1 MALHAKNNC
10 KLSTYSEETNHL
22 NCSCT
27 VSEEINNMNQ
37 KFNAK
42 KIYESFVDVFKFSN
56 YKVLKCSKLVFSKNP
71 FPKNKGLIIILI
83 YILIHLV
90 CGITYIIKG
99 IAPLNTKLE
108 LNIKDSYINQ
118 ELININEK
126 DITINEKII
135 NNNIQIKE
143 DINDKKNLDNLFPPK
158 RKTSF
163 LNYGYSKIV
172 KGNTINDNQNDKSN
186 NNNLLSIKR
195 KVIRRRNKS
204 NISYT
209 GKSQVE
215 ASTKSY
221 VNPNIN
227 NNKQL
232 NNHCS
237 SDKIIVNNIPI
248 EKDTKDEKINEKNV
262 QKNLDNFELNDLEF
276 NEAIQLDQRTFLQIY
291 WSILRREHPI
301 LFTFFTWKD
310 YNLIYIKLTRFF
322 FLIANDMALN
332 VFFFSD
338 ESMHKLYI
346 NYGKY
351 DFIQKIPQIIYTTI
365 VSRLIEVFLCF
376 LSLTDKHIYQVKT
389 LIVNK
394 SIESKK
400 YKLIYRCIKIKLIS
414 FFCFT
419 FIMFLSYLYI
429 VACFCAVYENTQIS
443 FIKDC
448 IFSFL
453 IGIFI
458 PFVLY
463 LIPPALRIYAIKNPK
478 RKTSIYF
485 YKLSDLI
492 PIF

>member
-1 MALHAKNNC
+1 M
-10 KLSTYSEETNHL
+10 
-22 NCSCT
+22 
-27 VSEEINNMNQ
+27 
-37 KFNAK
+37 
-42 KIYESFVDVFKFSN
+42 
-56 YKVLKCSKLVFSKNP
+56 
-71 FPKNKGLIIILI
+71 
-83 YILIHLV
+83 
-90 CGITYIIKG
+90 
-99 IAPLNTKLE
+99 
-108 LNIKDSYINQ
+108 
-118 ELININEK
+118 
-126 DITINEKII
+126 
-135 NNNIQIKE
+135 
-143 DINDKKNLDNLFPPK
+143 
-158 RKTSF
+158 
-163 LNYGYSKIV
+163 
-172 KGNTINDNQNDKSN
+172 
-186 NNNLLSIKR
+186 
-195 KVIRRRNKS
+195 
-204 NISYT
+204 
-209 GKSQVE
+209 
-215 ASTKSY
+215 
-221 VNPNIN
+221 
-227 NNKQL
+227 
-232 NNHCS
+232 
-237 SDKIIVNNIPI
+237 
-248 EKDTKDEKINEKNV
+248 
-262 QKNLDNFELNDLEF
+262 NDLEF